1 MIEIKTLVLSPLDT
15 NCYIVKTGDKTG
27 VVIDP
32 ADKSDK
38 ILEEADKMGITIEK
52 ILLTHGHFDHF
63 SAAYEILYGGAKAI
77 KKAMQDKAKK
87 DAKEKE
93 KNADFEPEPF
103 DIEKEMVKANISIYI
118 HEQDACMLSD
128 ANKSLAYFCPSLP
141 FKAVKPDVLLK
152 DGDKIASDTATF
164 EVMHTPGHSAGSVC
178 YILKGEDKNIM
189 FAGDTIFYGSI
200 GRSDGYSGDYIVQ
213 QVTLDKLKNLEDD
226 YIILSGHGPST
237 TLFEEKK
244 YNPFIK

>member
-1 MIEIKTLVLSPLDT
+1 MLEIKALTLSPLDT
-15 NCYIVKTGDKTG
+15 NCYIVKTGEKSG

-38 ILEEADKMGITIEK
+38 ILEAAKEMGIEIKK

-63 SAAYEILYGGAKAI
+63 SAAFELLYGGAKAI
-77 KKAMQDKAKK
+77 KKAKQDKEKK
-87 DAKEKE
+87 
-93 KNADFEPEPF
+93 NEPF
-103 DIEKEMVKANISIYI
+103 NIEMDMKKADIAVYI
-118 HEQDACMLSD
+118 HEADECMLTDS
-128 ANKSLAYFCPSLP
+128 NKALAYFCPSLP
-141 FKAVKPDVLLK
+141 FNPIKADRLLK
-152 DGDKIASDTATF
+152 DGDKIEQDGAVF

-178 YILKGEDKNIM
+178 YILKAENKSIM

-213 QVTLDKLKNLEDD
+213 QATLNKLKALKDD

-237 TLFEEKK
+237 TLSEEKK
-244 YNPFIK
+244 YNPFLN